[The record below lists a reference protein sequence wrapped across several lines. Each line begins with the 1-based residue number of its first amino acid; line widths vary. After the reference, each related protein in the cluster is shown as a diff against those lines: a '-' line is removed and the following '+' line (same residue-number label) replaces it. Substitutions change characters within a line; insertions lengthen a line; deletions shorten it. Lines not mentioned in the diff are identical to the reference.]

1 MYFLIHFG
9 VMYVLEATGVNIATV
24 IEINGS
30 VIGFMYVILMP
41 ILLHWKCIY
50 FSNKNEETGEL
61 IYEI

>member
-1 MYFLIHFG
+1 MYI
-9 VMYVLEATGVNIATV
+9 LEATGINIATV

-50 FSNKNEETGEL
+50 YTKKNEETGEL
-61 IYEI
+61 IL